1 MARILVTGFEPFLDY
16 RVNPTARL
24 VGDLDGASFAGVM
37 VAGAVLPV
45 HFERGDAAFVEAFER
60 VRPDAV
66 ICLGLAGEIETVRV
80 ERVALNI
87 DEAFNPD
94 SDGVVRRGLP
104 IEAAGPVGYWSTLPV
119 DRLVER
125 LTAAGLPAET
135 SRDAGGY
142 LCNHVFFRACHLI
155 AARGLDLP
163 CGFVHFPPLPDQVA
177 GRPGRTGMP
186 YAQMLLAAREIVGEV
201 AGSLATA

>member
-1 MARILVTGFEPFLDY
+1 MARLLVTGFEPFLDFT
-16 RVNPTARL
+16 VNPTAQLAR
-24 VGDLDGASFAGVM
+24 DLDGLSVAGVA

-45 HFERGDAAFVEAFER
+45 HFERGAAAILAALDQT
-60 VRPDAV
+60 RPDAV
-66 ICLGLAGEIETVRV
+66 ICLGLASEIECIKI

-104 IEAAGPVGYWSTLPV
+104 IIADGPVGYWSTLPV

-142 LCNHVFFRACHLI
+142 LCNHVFFRARHQI
-155 AARGLDLP
+155 EGQGRPVP
-163 CGFVHFPPLPDQVA
+163 CGFVHFPPLPEQVA

-186 YAQMLLAAREIVGEV
+186 YEKMLTAARAIVEEV
-201 AGSLATA
+201 AGALATV